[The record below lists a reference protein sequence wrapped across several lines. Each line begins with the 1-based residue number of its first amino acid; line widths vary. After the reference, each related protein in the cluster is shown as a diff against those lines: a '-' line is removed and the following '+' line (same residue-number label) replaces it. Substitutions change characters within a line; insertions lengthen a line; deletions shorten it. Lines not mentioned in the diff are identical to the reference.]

1 MDVYLVIKGEMMK
14 KGLIVTL
21 LVVALCSL
29 ALCLTGC
36 RQQGETLAEGHRRH
50 IRNLSINNQQMM
62 KDMDSVFLFDEPS
75 RLTDKRIP

>member
-1 MDVYLVIKGEMMK
+1 MK

-29 ALCLTGC
+29 ALCLIGC
-36 RQQGETLAEGHRRH
+36 QQEGETFAEGRRRH
-50 IRNLSINNQQMM
+50 KRNLSINNEQMM
-62 KDMDSVFLFDEPS
+62 EDLDSVFLFDEPS